1 LTGITGSGA
10 SEDLSEVI
18 DNIRK
23 FSKTDI
29 YVGFGVNEQTA
40 KDKAKGVDGVIVG
53 SAFIKILLD
62 DSLNHSE
69 KITKITT
76 IAKNIKDAINS

>member
-1 LTGITGSGA
+1 MTGITGSGA